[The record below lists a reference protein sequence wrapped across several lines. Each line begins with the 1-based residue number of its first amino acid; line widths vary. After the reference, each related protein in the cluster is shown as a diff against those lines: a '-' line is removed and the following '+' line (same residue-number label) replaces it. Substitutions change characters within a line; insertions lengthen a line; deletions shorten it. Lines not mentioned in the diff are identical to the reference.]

1 MIVPIASIPRV
12 NQYGI
17 DANLVDMGCRKD
29 PAFSG
34 AN

>member
-1 MIVPIASIPRV
+1 MIVLIASIPSA
-12 NQYGI
+12 NQYDI
-17 DANLVDMGCRKD
+17 DANLVDMGCRMD